1 VPAPDK
7 NDPLYRAA
15 PPQVLRVVPLDTFT
29 AIYHRASGITHLVAP
44 PVPEILAAL
53 GSAGLTRDQLILR
66 LGDEYNLLDGDV
78 AALAARLDEL
88 VAAGLVS
95 TI

>member
-1 VPAPDK
+1 VRDSDK
-7 NDPLYRAA
+7 NDLLYRAA
-15 PPQVLRVVPLDTFT
+15 PPQVLCVVPLDTFT

-44 PVPEILAAL
+44 PVPEILTAL
-53 GSAGLTRDQLILR
+53 GTAGSTLDQLIAR
-66 LGDEYNLLDGDV
+66 LGDEYDLLDGDV

-88 VAAGLVS
+88 AAAGLVS